1 MDILDPHRLI
11 FSDSFLLPCQ
21 IGILA
26 LYPVDIQSTQIRRM
40 KRAYG
45 NRKLGVCNMRKN
57 GKDNL
62 SKSSKD
68 QLFKQFQ
75 AKIGIQFSNEKLLK
89 QAFTH
94 SSYVNEHRRKPF
106 EDNERLEF
114 LGDAVLELTVSQ
126 FLYKK
131 YLTMSEGE
139 LTKLRAAI
147 VCEPSLVAFANDLSF
162 GQLIL
167 LGKGEEMTG
176 GRERPALLADVF
188 EAFVGALY
196 LDKGI
201 DTVIEFLEKNVY
213 PKINAG
219 AFSHVMDFK
228 SQLQELVQRDG
239 LGTLEYQILQE
250 IGPAHNREF
259 VSQVALNG
267 KELGVGTGRSKKEA
281 EQHAAQMA
289 LQKLKEQDNS

>member
-1 MDILDPHRLI
+1 MQGGEV
-11 FSDSFLLPCQ
+11 F
-21 IGILA
+21 
-26 LYPVDIQSTQIRRM
+26 
-40 KRAYG
+40 
-45 NRKLGVCNMRKN
+45 MRKN
-57 GKDNL
+57 NKEKDLNNRA
-62 SKSSKD
+62 KEN
-68 QLFKQFQ
+68 LFKDFQ
-75 AKIGIQFSNEKLLK
+75 NTIGIRLENEKLLK

-131 YLTMSEGE
+131 YPTMTEGE

-147 VCEPSLVAFANDLSF
+147 VCEPSLVAFANELDF
-162 GQLIL
+162 GKLVL

-188 EAFVGALY
+188 EAFIGALY
-196 LDKGI
+196 LDQGI
-201 DTVIEFLEKNVY
+201 ETVIKFLEKVVF

-219 AFSHVMDFK
+219 AFSHVMDYK
-228 SQLQELVQRDG
+228 SQLQELIQRDG
-239 LGTLEYQILQE
+239 TGAIEYRVLQE
-250 IGPAHNREF
+250 IGPAHNKEF
-259 VSQVALNG
+259 VSKVSLNG
-267 KELGVGTGRSKKEA
+267 KELGVGTGKSKKEA

-289 LQKLKEQDNS
+289 LDILREKTT